1 MFMQFNFENLAR
13 ADRYKLLTALVVPR
27 PIALVTTLGP
37 TGVINAAPFSFF
49 NVLGDEPPIVIVSVD
64 QTSTGAIKDTA
75 RNIVANKEFV
85 CHIVDEP
92 IAEKMHGCA
101 VEAPDDVSEID
112 LVGFTT
118 VPSVQIKPPRI
129 AEAPVAMECVLHS
142 NIDMGTRNLFIG
154 RILRLHVREGIIDP
168 KTLRRNDG
176 AFKPIGRLYANRYC
190 KLGEEIA
197 FDNNQYVEAM
207 RRMGKA

>member
-1 MFMQFNFENLAR
+1 MQFDLENLPR
-13 ADRYKLLTALVVPR
+13 ADRYKLLVALVVPR

-37 TGVINAAPFSFF
+37 NGIVNAAPLSFF

-64 QTSTGAIKDTA
+64 LTSNGAVKDTA
-75 RNIVANKEFV
+75 RNIAANKEFV

-92 IAEKMHGCA
+92 IAEQMHGCA
-101 VEAPDDVSEID
+101 VEAPDNVSEID

-118 VPSVQIKPPRI
+118 VAAIKVKPPRI
-129 AEAPVAMECVLHS
+129 VEAPVALECVLHS

-154 RILRLHVREGIIDP
+154 RIVELHVRDGIIDP
-168 KTLRRNDG
+168 KTLRRIDG

-197 FDNNQYVEAM
+197 FDSNQYVEAM
-207 RRMGKA
+207 KQMGRA

>member
-1 MFMQFNFENLAR
+1 MHFDFGKLAR
-13 ADRYKLLTALVVPR
+13 ADRYKLLVSLVVPR

-37 TGVINAAPFSFF
+37 SDIVNAAPFSFF

-64 QTSTGAIKDTA
+64 HTSAGAVKDTA

-92 IAEKMHGCA
+92 IAEQMHGCA
-101 VEAPDDVSEID
+101 VEAPVNISEID

-118 VPSVQIKPPRI
+118 VPSVQVKPPRI
-129 AEAPVAMECVLHS
+129 AEAPVALECVLHS
-142 NIDMGTRNLFIG
+142 DIEMGGRNLFIG
-154 RILRLHVREGIIDP
+154 RILQLHVRDGIIEP

-197 FDNNQYVEAM
+197 YDSNQYVEAM
-207 RRMGKA
+207 KRMGRV

>member
-1 MFMQFNFENLAR
+1 MRFDFEKLAR
-13 ADRYKLLTALVVPR
+13 ADRYKLLVALVVPR

-37 TGVINAAPFSFF
+37 TGIVNAAPFSFF
-49 NVLGDEPPIVIVSVD
+49 NVLGDEPPILIVSVD
-64 QTSTGAIKDTA
+64 HSSTGTVKDTA
-75 RNIVANKEFV
+75 RHIVANKEFV

-92 IAEKMHGCA
+92 IAEQMHGCA
-101 VEAPDDVSEID
+101 VEAPGDVSEID

-118 VPSVQIKPPRI
+118 LPSVQVKPPRI

-154 RILRLHVREGIIDP
+154 RILQLHVRDGIIDP
-168 KTLRRNDG
+168 ATLRRKDG

-197 FDNNQYVEAM
+197 FDSNQYVEAM
-207 RRMGKA
+207 KRMGKA